1 MSWAIGKPGVLLQAW
16 APRLVAWVRSSAVRA
31 AEPASASGA
40 QPAEASR
47 TDVAANAASRKAP
60 IEVSDALRL
69 RPEVE
74 KPLLDA
80 GMPPEGSSIYDGR
93 KRAADTPEGAA
104 RKFVM
109 WARAVGAT
117 GAYSMRTI
125 CALYWE
131 CAEVDH
137 REPVAIDRF
146 LRALKNAR
154 GIRHDMSAAD
164 RRRRVWIIEPAEPKR
179 IPKAQATVAP
189 KVVAKPP
196 QLHAGVLQR
205 FAPEQDFSSP
215 QLLRATAHDARRQG
229 RARKQRGSRNVRW
242 AA

>member
-1 MSWAIGKPGVLLQAW
+1 MTWAFGKPRALLKALG
-16 APRLVAWVRSSAVRA
+16 PRLVVWTRGSASHEV
-31 AEPASASGA
+31 EPAETSPAGTAAKTASGTT
-40 QPAEASR
+40 PR
-47 TDVAANAASRKAP
+47 
-60 IEVSDALRL
+60 EVPDALRL
-69 RPEVE
+69 QPEVE

-109 WARAVGAT
+109 WARAVSAT
-117 GAYSMRTI
+117 GAFSVRTI
-125 CALYWE
+125 SALYWE

-154 GIRHDMSAAD
+154 GIRQDASMAD
-164 RRRRVWIIEPAEPKR
+164 RRRRVWIIEPAEPKP
-179 IPKAQATVAP
+179 IPKAQATVAA
-189 KVVAKPP
+189 KVLAKSP
-196 QLHAGVLQR
+196 QLHPSVLQR
-205 FAPEQDFSSP
+205 FAPEPDYVSP
-215 QLLRATAHDARRQG
+215 QLVRATAHDARRQG

>member
-1 MSWAIGKPGVLLQAW
+1 MPREVLD
-16 APRLVAWVRSSAVRA
+16 
-31 AEPASASGA
+31 
-40 QPAEASR
+40 
-47 TDVAANAASRKAP
+47 T
-60 IEVSDALRL
+60 LRL
-69 RPEVE
+69 RPETE

-80 GMPPEGSSIYDGR
+80 GMPPEGSPLYNGP
-93 KRAADTPEGAA
+93 KRASDTPEGAA

-117 GAYSMRTI
+117 GAHSVRTI
-125 CALYWE
+125 SALYWE

-146 LRALKNAR
+146 LRALKNTR
-154 GIRHDMSAAD
+154 GISHDESIVD
-164 RRRRVWIIEPAEPKR
+164 RRNRIWVVEPAEPKR
-179 IPKAQATVAP
+179 IVKAQAAVA
-189 KVVAKPP
+189 AKLPEARP
-196 QLHAGVLQR
+196 NVLQR
-205 FAPEQDFSSP
+205 FAPEPDFSSP

>member
-1 MSWAIGKPGVLLQAW
+1 MMSWAIGRPTAVIVEGFARGV
-16 APRLVAWVRSSAVRA
+16 VAWIRPIADHAMSTTETLRSAMLPKKVS
-31 AEPASASGA
+31 
-40 QPAEASR
+40 AEARSR
-47 TDVAANAASRKAP
+47 ASDVF
-60 IEVSDALRL
+60 RL

-80 GMPPEGSSIYDGR
+80 GMPPEGSLIYDGR
-93 KRAADTPEGAA
+93 RRAADTPEGAA

-117 GAYSMRTI
+117 GAFSERTVS
-125 CALYWE
+125 ALYWE

-137 REPVAIDRF
+137 REPVATDRF

-154 GIRHDMSAAD
+154 GIRLDSSATD
-164 RRRRVWIIEPAEPKR
+164 RRRHTWFIEPAEPKR
-179 IPKAQATVAP
+179 IPKAQAAMAP
-189 KVVAKPP
+189 KIVASPP
-196 QLHAGVLQR
+196 QALPSALPR
-205 FAPEQDFSSP
+205 FAPEQDYSSP

>member
-1 MSWAIGKPGVLLQAW
+1 MFLAIGRPAALLKNFARTFVARVRPSA
-16 APRLVAWVRSSAVRA
+16 APPPS
-31 AEPASASGA
+31 
-40 QPAEASR
+40 
-47 TDVAANAASRKAP
+47 P
-60 IEVSDALRL
+60 IEVSSPDASGKKVGDAAPRQVPDAFRL

-80 GMPPEGSSIYDGR
+80 GMPPEGSPLYNGR
-93 KRAADTPEGAA
+93 KRAADTPDGAA
-104 RKFVM
+104 RKFVL

-117 GAYSMRTI
+117 GAHSVRTI
-125 CALYWE
+125 SALYWE

-154 GIRHDMSAAD
+154 GVRQDTSITD

-179 IPKAQATVAP
+179 IPKAQAAIAHKLP
-189 KVVAKPP
+189 EP
-196 QLHAGVLQR
+196 HRSVLQR

>member
-1 MSWAIGKPGVLLQAW
+1 
-16 APRLVAWVRSSAVRA
+16 
-31 AEPASASGA
+31 
-40 QPAEASR
+40 
-47 TDVAANAASRKAP
+47 
-60 IEVSDALRL
+60 
-69 RPEVE
+69 VE
-74 KPLLDA
+74 QPLLDA
-80 GMPPEGSSIYDGR
+80 GMPPEGSSIYDAR

-117 GAYSMRTI
+117 GAFSSRTI
-125 CALYWE
+125 SALYWE

-154 GIRHDMSAAD
+154 GIRQDTSMAD
-164 RRRRVWIIEPAEPKR
+164 RRRRVWIIDPAEPKR
-179 IPKAQATVAP
+179 VPKAQAAIAA
-189 KVVAKPP
+189 KVVAKAPH
-196 QLHAGVLQR
+196 LHPRVLHR
-205 FAPEQDFSSP
+205 FAPEQDYSSP
-215 QLLRATAHDARRQG
+215 ELLRATAHDARRLG

>member
-1 MSWAIGKPGVLLQAW
+1 
-16 APRLVAWVRSSAVRA
+16 
-31 AEPASASGA
+31 
-40 QPAEASR
+40 
-47 TDVAANAASRKAP
+47 
-60 IEVSDALRL
+60 VSEALRL

-80 GMPPEGSSIYDGR
+80 GMPPEGSSLYEGR

-104 RKFVM
+104 RKFVL

-117 GAYSMRTI
+117 GAFSVRTVR
-125 CALYWE
+125 ALYWE

-146 LRALKNAR
+146 LRALKNAHGVR
-154 GIRHDMSAAD
+154 QEPSKDNPRL
-164 RRRRVWIIEPAEPKR
+164 RVWIIDPAEAKR
-179 IPKAQATVAP
+179 VPKAQAA
-189 KVVAKPP
+189 VVAKAIAKAAEV
-196 QLHAGVLQR
+196 QLSPLYHHAS
-205 FAPEQDFSSP
+205 EHDHSSP

>member
-1 MSWAIGKPGVLLQAW
+1 MAWEIGSPSTLIGNAVRAFVTK
-16 APRLVAWVRSSAVRA
+16 VRSSAAAA
-31 AEPASASGA
+31 AETIG
-40 QPAEASR
+40 
-47 TDVAANAASRKAP
+47 TAP
-60 IEVSDALRL
+60 PEVSAEKLSDPAPCALPDTLRL

-80 GMPPEGSSIYDGR
+80 GMPPEASLLYNGP
-93 KRAADTPEGAA
+93 KRAADTPDGAA
-104 RKFVM
+104 RKFVL

-117 GAYSMRTI
+117 GSYSARTI
-125 CALYWE
+125 SALYWE

-154 GIRHDMSAAD
+154 GVRHDESTAD

-179 IPKAQATVAP
+179 VVKAQAVIASKLLP
-189 KVVAKPP
+189 QPQRNVVQQSAQEP
-196 QLHAGVLQR
+196 
-205 FAPEQDFSSP
+205 DYSSP

>member
-1 MSWAIGKPGVLLQAW
+1 MSWAIGRPSALLGALG
-16 APRLVAWVRSSAVRA
+16 PRLVVWARRNSDRAVEPTETPHLDTA
-31 AEPASASGA
+31 AKAVSDKAPPEVSAS
-40 QPAEASR
+40 
-47 TDVAANAASRKAP
+47 
-60 IEVSDALRL
+60 LRL

-80 GMPPEGSSIYDGR
+80 GMPPEGSSLYDGR
-93 KRAADTPEGAA
+93 KRASDTPEGAA

-117 GAYSMRTI
+117 GAYSVRTI
-125 CALYWE
+125 SALYWE

-146 LRALKNAR
+146 LRALKNAHGVR
-154 GIRHDMSAAD
+154 QDSSAMD

-179 IPKAQATVAP
+179 IPKAQAAITP
-189 KVVAKPP
+189 KVLARSPRLPP
-196 QLHAGVLQR
+196 NVLQR
-205 FAPEQDFSSP
+205 FVPEQDYCSP

>member
-1 MSWAIGKPGVLLQAW
+1 MFLAIGRPAALLKNFARTFVARVRPSAAATLGPTQISPSDVLAKASDA
-16 APRLVAWVRSSAVRA
+16 APRQV
-31 AEPASASGA
+31 P
-40 QPAEASR
+40 
-47 TDVAANAASRKAP
+47 
-60 IEVSDALRL
+60 DAFRL

-80 GMPPEGSSIYDGR
+80 GMPPEGSPLYNGR
-93 KRAADTPEGAA
+93 KRAADTPDGAA

-117 GAYSMRTI
+117 GAHSVRTI
-125 CALYWE
+125 SALYWE

-154 GIRHDMSAAD
+154 GVRQDTSITD

-179 IPKAQATVAP
+179 IPKAQAAIAHKLP
-189 KVVAKPP
+189 EP
-196 QLHAGVLQR
+196 HRSVLQR

>member
-1 MSWAIGKPGVLLQAW
+1 MLWSIERPVALVGGLARGLLAW
-16 APRLVAWVRSSAVRA
+16 GRGTVTGAV
-31 AEPASASGA
+31 EPADR
-40 QPAEASR
+40 PD
-47 TDVAANAASRKAP
+47 TDTTEKTAHDLPPFAVP
-60 IEVSDALRL
+60 DTFRL

-80 GMPPEGSSIYDGR
+80 GMPPEGSPLYNGR

-104 RKFVM
+104 RKFIM

-117 GAYSMRTI
+117 GAFSVRTI
-125 CALYWE
+125 SALYWE

-146 LRALKNAR
+146 LRALKNAHGVR
-154 GIRHDMSAAD
+154 QDASAAD

-179 IPKAQATVAP
+179 IPKAQAAIAP
-189 KVVAKPP
+189 KVAVKLP
-196 QLHAGVLQR
+196 QLHASVLQR
-205 FAPEQDFSSP
+205 FAPEQDYSSP
-215 QLLRATAHDARRQG
+215 QLQRATAHDARRQG
-229 RARKQRGSRNVRW
+229 RARKQRGSRNARW